1 MYISAFIFNMCIAHR
16 RCACH
21 PAPRESDVHAPRE
34 SDVQKPFVYSTT
46 MLTCMGMFML
56 VYINQCPQCLL
67 KQLAYQA
74 KVEQGHLSINVGIVI
89 VYGC

>member
-1 MYISAFIFNMCIAHR
+1 MYISAFIFNMYIAR
-16 RCACH
+16 RGCACH
-21 PAPRESDVHAPRE
+21 PAPRE